1 LGRAIAR
8 ESKGAYGESVAR
20 AAKAWERRVR
30 EHFDFLVEH
39 GFRFDRVEASSWATT
54 ALYLSPTLGVEVT
67 RSVEF
72 NRVEITLLRLVHG
85 ELPEYEVWVTD
96 SPLNRVLFDNVLIA
110 RAPELDEA
118 SRALKGLSSDDEDKQ
133 LRFWADVLRSAAP
146 DFLEG
151 HDAPLRE
158 GEQVVR
164 QRVAENPQ
172 ELTIWLPSDAS
183 PAEQNRARE
192 EARER
197 TPPDV
202 EISVRRY
209 RR

>member
-1 LGRAIAR
+1 
-8 ESKGAYGESVAR
+8 VAR

-39 GFRFDRVEASSWATT
+39 GFRFDHVEASPWATT
-54 ALYLSPTLGVEVT
+54 AFYLSPKLGLEVT

-72 NRVEITLLRLVHG
+72 DRVELELLRLVG
-85 ELPEYEVWVTD
+85 GKLPEYEVWVTD
-96 SPLNRVLFDNVLIA
+96 SPRNRVLFDNVLIA
-110 RAPELDEA
+110 RASELDEA
-118 SRALKGLSSDDEDKQ
+118 SRALKGLSSEDEDNQ
-133 LRFWADVLRSAAP
+133 LRFWADVLRSVAP

-151 HDAPLRE
+151 DDAPLRE

-172 ELTIWLPSDAS
+172 ELTIWLPSDVS
-183 PAEQNRARE
+183 QEEQDRARE

>member
-54 ALYLSPTLGVEVT
+54 AFYLSPTLVLEMT

-72 NRVEITLLRLVHG
+72 DRVEITLLRLVHG

-96 SPLNRVLFDNVLIA
+96 SPRNRVLFDNVLIA
-110 RAPELDEA
+110 RALELDEA
-118 SRALKGLSSDDEDKQ
+118 SRALKGLSSDEEDKQ
-133 LRFWADVLRSAAP
+133 LRFWADALRSVAP
-146 DFLEG
+146 DFLDG
-151 HDAPLRE
+151 DDAALRE

-172 ELTIWLPSDAS
+172 ELTIWVPGDAS
-183 PAEQNRARE
+183 QAEEDRARE
-192 EARER
+192 EARQ
-197 TPPDV
+197 TAPPNV
-202 EISVRRY
+202 EVSVRRY